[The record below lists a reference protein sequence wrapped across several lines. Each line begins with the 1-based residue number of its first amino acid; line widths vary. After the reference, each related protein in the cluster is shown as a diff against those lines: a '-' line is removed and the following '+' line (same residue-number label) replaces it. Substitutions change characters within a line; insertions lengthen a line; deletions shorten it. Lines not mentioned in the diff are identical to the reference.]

1 MHMQLLGAII
11 PGPTKGGYNR
21 ALVPAEQLVKTI
33 WGSYKCY
40 FAKTLICVQ
49 GLWIKTTSILHLKE

>member
-1 MHMQLLGAII
+1 MQLLGAII
-11 PGPTKGGYNR
+11 PGPSKGGYNR

-40 FAKTLICVQ
+40 FAKTLKLCPGPVH
-49 GLWIKTTSILHLKE
+49 KYY

>member
-11 PGPTKGGYNR
+11 PGPSKGGYNR

-40 FAKTLICVQ
+40 FAKTLKLCPGPVH
-49 GLWIKTTSILHLKE
+49 KYY